1 MLYNLTVNEATFVII
16 DLETTG
22 LSAKENSVI
31 EVAAI
36 KYQSG
41 MIIDEFSQL
50 TKPKEEFIPQRVIN
64 LTGITNA
71 MVIDQPYFEDIYPKI
86 YQFIKN
92 SIIVA
97 HNAKFDISFLS
108 KTHENIFKE
117 SLKIPYI
124 CTDNLARRI
133 FPEIRKKSL
142 TSLTEYLGIQFDQ
155 RHRAMSDA
163 KATLMAFQKMLEF
176 LQDYNVNKVLDII
189 KLSEGK
195 NINRKNKRKRYV

>member
-1 MLYNLTVNEATFVII
+1 MLYNLTVNEATFVIL

-22 LSAKENSVI
+22 LYPDNSSVI
-31 EVAAI
+31 EFAGI

-41 MIIDEFSQL
+41 MIIEEISYL
-50 TKPKEEFIPQRVIN
+50 TKPREEFIPQRITQ

-71 MVIDQPYFEDIYPKI
+71 MVIDKPYFEDIYHDV
-86 YQFIKN
+86 YNFIKD
-92 SIIVA
+92 SIVVA

-108 KTHENIFKE
+108 KTHQIIFKE
-117 SLKIPYI
+117 NLKIPYI

-142 TSLTEYLGIQFDQ
+142 KSLAHYLGIDFEQK
-155 RHRAMSDA
+155 HRALSDA
-163 KATLMAFQKMLEF
+163 KATLKAFQKMLEL

-189 KLSEGK
+189 KLAEGK
-195 NINRKNKRKRYV
+195 NINKKNKRKRYV

>member
-22 LSAKENSVI
+22 LSSHNNSVI
-31 EVAAI
+31 EIAAI

-41 MIIDEFSQL
+41 MVIDKIHQL
-50 TKPKEEFIPQRVIN
+50 TKPREDFIPFRVTQ

-71 MVIDQPYFEDIYPKI
+71 MVIDKPYFENIYPDV
-86 YQFIKN
+86 YEFIKD
-92 SIIVA
+92 SIVVA

-108 KTHENIFKE
+108 EIHKIVFKKN
-117 SLKIPYI
+117 LKIPYI
-124 CTDNLARRI
+124 CTDNLARRL

-142 TSLTEYLGIQFDQ
+142 SSLTEYLGINFQQ
-155 RHRAMSDA
+155 KHRALSDA
-163 KATLMAFQKMLEF
+163 QATLLAFQKMLEY
-176 LQDYNVNKVLDII
+176 LQDFNVNKVLDII

-195 NINRKNKRKRYV
+195 NINTKNKRKRYV